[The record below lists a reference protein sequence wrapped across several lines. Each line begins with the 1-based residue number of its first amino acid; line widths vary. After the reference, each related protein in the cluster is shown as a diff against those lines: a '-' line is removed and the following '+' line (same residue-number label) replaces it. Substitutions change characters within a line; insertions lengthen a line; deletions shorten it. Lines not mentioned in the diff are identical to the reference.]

1 MSHGSIAHIFR
12 RFDTP
17 ASLFYDAKEGDRA
30 PKKMLSMPHL
40 VIIFLVA
47 LLVFGPEKLPELA
60 RTFGKAMAEFR
71 RATGDL
77 RAGFE
82 EHMREL
88 ERETRISE
96 AAKQQAN
103 PPPKEHAAETAT
115 QAGTLPEPPA
125 INERPGAALPD
136 FPQAVAP
143 APEHET
149 SSVSP
154 SAAPE
159 SGSSSHSSD
168 PPTRETV
175 PEKASDGHA

>member
-1 MSHGSIAHIFR
+1 
-12 RFDTP
+12 
-17 ASLFYDAKEGDRA
+17 
-30 PKKMLSMPHL
+30 MLSLPHL

-96 AAKQQAN
+96 ATKQQAN
-103 PPPKEHAAETAT
+103 PPPRQPPFEAAT
-115 QAGTLPEPPA
+115 QAGALPEP
-125 INERPGAALPD
+125 AANNAVPNTKPPD
-136 FPQAVAP
+136 FPSTSVP
-143 APEHET
+143 ATGEK
-149 SSVSP
+149 
-154 SAAPE
+154 
-159 SGSSSHSSD
+159 SHSD
-168 PPTRETV
+168 PPTPQTV
-175 PEKASDGHA
+175 PEKAGDGDS

>member
-1 MSHGSIAHIFR
+1 
-12 RFDTP
+12 
-17 ASLFYDAKEGDRA
+17 
-30 PKKMLSMPHL
+30 MLSMPHL

-103 PPPKEHAAETAT
+103 PPPSQPAPETVT
-115 QAGTLPEPPA
+115 QAGALPEPPA
-125 INERPGAALPD
+125 INEKPGAAQPDSAQTVLP
-136 FPQAVAP
+136 AAE
-143 APEHET
+143 PEH
-149 SSVSP
+149 SVLSP
-154 SAAPE
+154 SGAPE
-159 SGSSSHSSD
+159 SGGSNHSSD
-168 PPTRETV
+168 PPTHQTV

>member
-1 MSHGSIAHIFR
+1 
-12 RFDTP
+12 
-17 ASLFYDAKEGDRA
+17 
-30 PKKMLSMPHL
+30 MLSMPHL

-103 PPPKEHAAETAT
+103 PPPKEPAAETAT
-115 QAGTLPEPPA
+115 QAGTLPEHPA
-125 INERPGAALPD
+125 INEKPDAAQPD

-143 APEHET
+143 VGEAENST
-149 SSVSP
+149 LSP
-154 SAAPE
+154 SAAPD
-159 SGSSSHSSD
+159 SGTSSPSSN
-168 PPTRETV
+168 PPTHEAV

>member
-1 MSHGSIAHIFR
+1 
-12 RFDTP
+12 
-17 ASLFYDAKEGDRA
+17 
-30 PKKMLSMPHL
+30 MLSMPHL

-60 RTFGKAMAEFR
+60 RTLGKAMAEFR

-103 PPPKEHAAETAT
+103 PPPRPPAVEKAT
-115 QAGTLPEPPA
+115 QAGTLPEAAA
-125 INERPGAALPD
+125 INEKPEPALPD
-136 FPQAVAP
+136 FAPTVAP
-143 APEHET
+143 TAG
-149 SSVSP
+149 
-154 SAAPE
+154 PE
-159 SGSSSHSSD
+159 SGTPSDSSD
-168 PPTRETV
+168 PPTHETV

>member
-1 MSHGSIAHIFR
+1 
-12 RFDTP
+12 
-17 ASLFYDAKEGDRA
+17 
-30 PKKMLSMPHL
+30 MLSMPHL

-96 AAKQQAN
+96 AMKQQAN
-103 PPPKEHAAETAT
+103 PPPRQPAAETAT

-125 INERPGAALPD
+125 INESPVPALPD
-136 FPQAVAP
+136 FAQAVAP
-143 APEHET
+143 AAVPGSDA
-149 SSVSP
+149 SSP
-154 SAAPE
+154 A
-159 SGSSSHSSD
+159 SD
-168 PPTRETV
+168 PPTHEPA
-175 PEKASDGHA
+175 PEKARDGHA

>member
-1 MSHGSIAHIFR
+1 
-12 RFDTP
+12 
-17 ASLFYDAKEGDRA
+17 
-30 PKKMLSMPHL
+30 MLSLPHL

-96 AAKQQAN
+96 ATKQQAN
-103 PPPKEHAAETAT
+103 PPPRQTPSEAAT
-115 QAGTLPEPPA
+115 QAGALPEPPS
-125 INERPGAALPD
+125 NAAPDIAPPD
-136 FPQAVAP
+136 FPSTSAP
-143 APEHET
+143 AAGE
-149 SSVSP
+149 
-154 SAAPE
+154 E
-159 SGSSSHSSD
+159 SHSD
-168 PPTRETV
+168 PPTQQTV
-175 PEKASDGHA
+175 PEKAGDGDS